1 MVVIFLS
8 FFYETVLYFFK
19 FNLNDITT
27 LFELCLNCIKTIL
40 FPKEDFFCQKQTSL
54 QKTEFQKIISRL
66 PKQFLN
72 MACLHTG
79 NLDPESQ
86 FQSKQWKQSKIK
98 IYNKVN
104 SSNHSIK
111 GINIK
116 HKYIN
121 ILNVYACIDINHF
134 VFFLQHQLLEL
145 NTIKCYFYFSSS

>member
-1 MVVIFLS
+1 
-8 FFYETVLYFFK
+8 
-19 FNLNDITT
+19 
-27 LFELCLNCIKTIL
+27 
-40 FPKEDFFCQKQTSL
+40 
-54 QKTEFQKIISRL
+54 
-66 PKQFLN
+66 

-145 NTIKCYFYFSSS
+145 NTIKCYFYFSSSQIFLIQKLKFSKYLNVYFVLCIVLGTPNGFRIEHLIFTLISPLKKQKQIDVLF